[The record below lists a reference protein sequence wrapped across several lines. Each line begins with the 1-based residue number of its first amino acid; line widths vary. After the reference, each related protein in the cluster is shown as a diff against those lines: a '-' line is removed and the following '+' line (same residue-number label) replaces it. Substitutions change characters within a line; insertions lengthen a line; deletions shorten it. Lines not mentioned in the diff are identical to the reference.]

1 MLIMLVGDAK
11 NEHAYDG
18 SSPKVSRC
26 DALLLNFYLQ
36 TMKTSGRDVTWSGYS
51 GTVNWQL

>member
-1 MLIMLVGDAK
+1 MMIMLVGDAK

-18 SSPKVSRC
+18 SSPKISRC

-36 TMKTSGRDVTWSGYS
+36 TVKTSGRDVTWSGYS
-51 GTVNWQL
+51 ETVNW